1 MDPEAA
7 DAQNVLANVYLYRHE
22 YDWAIDLLRRLIAA
36 TADDVDL
43 QESLA
48 DTYVYAGD
56 GAKGLPI
63 LDRLLRIDPFHDQGV
78 YPIYGRG

>member
-1 MDPEAA
+1 MGHRPP
-7 DAQNVLANVYLYRHE
+7 AQIDRRH
-22 YDWAIDLLRRLIAA
+22 RRRH
-36 TADDVDL
+36 DL